1 MIEAGHM
8 SLPLAGLILVDD
20 DGLIADSPSPGL
32 VPVAGQTLIEYQV
45 RVARA
50 CGAGHIV
57 VLVDRI
63 PALLVSAF
71 DRLRADG
78 IDIDI
83 ARDASEVADRIH
95 PEEQLIVFA
104 SGVVASRLLVMALV
118 QKGVPTLLTLRD
130 TPQTSHFERIDALDR
145 WGGLALL
152 NGKLL
157 RETAAI
163 LGDWTLGPTLLRV
176 ALQAGAGRL
185 PYEGSGLALVRDEQD
200 AHIVANA
207 LASGNG
213 QRVGGFWHSQV
224 VGPVVRLILSRLIGR
239 NVSPDILALL
249 PLGLMGISMLAAATG
264 WLATAFGLFLLAG
277 FPAMAAQIMADIG
290 AQPDKVLRWIAE
302 AQLPILVALLGFA
315 GWSLNVSGLS
325 WGPLVL
331 ALWAGVALF
340 LQPRFNEG
348 ELWYADADLIAFEML
363 LASLIGQPVLGLMVA
378 VAHSVLTQFWLVR
391 RSG

>member
-1 MIEAGHM
+1 MIEARSM
-8 SLPLAGLILVDD
+8 SLSLAGLILTDD
-20 DGLIADSPSPGL
+20 DGLTADSPSPSL

-104 SGVVASRLLVMALV
+104 SGAVASRSLVEALV
-118 QKGVPTLLTLRD
+118 EKAEPTLVTMLN
-130 TPQTSHFERIDALDR
+130 TPQTEHFERIDALYR

-157 RETAAI
+157 RDTAAI
-163 LGDWTLGPTLLRV
+163 LGDWTLGPTLLRT
-176 ALQAGAGRL
+176 ALQAGAERL
-185 PYEGSGLALVRDEQD
+185 PYEGNELALVRDEKDGQ
-200 AHIVANA
+200 IVANA
-207 LASGNG
+207 LASGDGQGNG
-213 QRVGGFWHSQV
+213 RFWYSQV
-224 VGPVVRLILSRLIGR
+224 VEPVVRLILSRLIGR
-239 NVSPDILALL
+239 NVPPDILALL
-249 PLGLMGISMLAAATG
+249 PLGMLGVSMLAAATG
-264 WLATAFGLFLLAG
+264 WIATAFGLYLLAG
-277 FPAMAAQIMADIG
+277 FPAIAAQILADIG
-290 AQPDKVLRWIAE
+290 AQPGRVLRWIAE
-302 AQLPILVALLGFA
+302 ARLPILVALLGFS
-315 GWSLNVSGLS
+315 GWSLDVPGLG

-331 ALWAGVALF
+331 ALWAGIALL
-340 LQPRFNEG
+340 LQPRFKVG
-348 ELWYADADLIAFEML
+348 EAWYADADLVALEML
-363 LASLIGQPVLGLMVA
+363 MASLIGQSVLGLMIV
-378 VAHSVLTQFWLVR
+378 VAHAVLTQFWLVR
-391 RSG
+391 RSR

>member
-83 ARDASEVADRIH
+83 ARNANEVADRIH

-207 LASGNG
+207 LANGNG

-277 FPAMAAQIMADIG
+277 FPEMAAQIMADIG

>member
-20 DGLIADSPSPGL
+20 DGLIGDSPSPSL

-50 CGAGHIV
+50 CGVGHIV

-71 DRLRADG
+71 DRLKADG
-78 IDIDI
+78 IDIDV

-104 SGVVASRLLVMALV
+104 SGVVASRLLVTALV
-118 QKGVPTLLTLRD
+118 QKRVPTLLTLRD
-130 TPQTSHFERIDALDR
+130 SPKTAHFERIDALDR

-163 LGDWTLGPTLLRV
+163 LGDWTLGPTLLRT

-185 PYEGSGLALVRDEQD
+185 PYEGGGLALVRDAQD
-200 AHIVANA
+200 AHSVANA
-207 LASGNG
+207 LADSSGQKEG
-213 QRVGGFWHSQV
+213 RFWHSQV

-239 NVSPDILALL
+239 NVPPDILALL

-277 FPAMAAQIMADIG
+277 FPAFAAQILADIG

-302 AQLPILVALLGFA
+302 AQLPILVALLCFA
-315 GWSLNVSGLS
+315 GWSLNVPGLS

-340 LQPRFNEG
+340 LQPRFEAG
-348 ELWYADADLIAFEML
+348 EAWYADADLIALEML
-363 LASLIGQPVLGLMVA
+363 MASLIGQPVLGLMVA

>member
-83 ARDASEVADRIH
+83 ARDANEVADRIH

-130 TPQTSHFERIDALDR
+130 TPQTSHFERIDSLDR

-277 FPAMAAQIMADIG
+277 FPEMAAQIMADIG